1 MFSLALKNSVKHV
14 IGEKFEESFQLSFQ
28 IIRTKFGN
36 FSSGFDC
43 ISSLE
48 MKLNNLY
55 YIFFLNTYII
65 LINTRI
71 KTQPF
76 FTQ

>member
-36 FSSGFDC
+36 FSSGFDLSSC

-48 MKLNNLY
+48 MNLNYLNY
-55 YIFFLNTYII
+55 YLTWG
-65 LINTRI
+65 T
-71 KTQPF
+71 KD
-76 FTQ
+76 